1 MGWSKKQRYTPTVAP
16 STVADVVG
24 ESVRSSA
31 RPRVVRERRPTET
44 WGTAIRIILRWF
56 IPLVVLVLLAMF
68 VHMLVTNKALQW
80 GVVGEYFTE
89 RSVLLGVVRTLE
101 LTAISMA
108 VGIVLGVV
116 LALMRLSATVLLN
129 VAASAFLW
137 LFRGTPLL
145 VQILFWFNLAT
156 FVPNISLG
164 IPFGPTFVSWETNAL
179 ISPFVAAVL
188 ALSLNQG
195 AYMCEIVRAG
205 ILSVDTGQ
213 IEAALTLGMTRSR
226 AMRRIVMPQA
236 MRIIIPPTGNHAI
249 ALLKDTSLV
258 SVISMTELL
267 YSVQIIYA
275 STFETI
281 PLLIVASLWYL
292 LMTTV
297 TSIGQYFLEKR
308 FGRGASRNVRLS
320 VYERI
325 TRSLVT
331 PLRPNAG
338 VHR

>member
-1 MGWSKKQRYTPTVAP
+1 MVP

-24 ESVRSSA
+24 ESAQSPVR
-31 RPRVVRERRPTET
+31 PQEVRERRPTGT
-44 WGTAIRIILRWF
+44 WGTVTRVFLRWL
-56 IPLVVLVLLAMF
+56 IRLIVLVLLAMF

-80 GVVGEYFTE
+80 DVVGKYFTE
-89 RSVLLGVVRTLE
+89 KSILLGVVRTLE
-101 LTAISMA
+101 LTVIGMA

-116 LALMRLSATVLLN
+116 LALMRLSASVLLN
-129 VAASAFLW
+129 MAASAFLW

-213 IEAALTLGMTRSR
+213 IEASLTLGMTRSR
-226 AMRRIVMPQA
+226 AMRRVVMPQA

-275 STFETI
+275 NTFETI

-320 VYERI
+320 VYQRI
-325 TRSLVT
+325 TRNLVT
-331 PLRPNAG
+331 PFRRNAG
-338 VHR
+338 VPR

>member
-1 MGWSKKQRYTPTVAP
+1 MT
-16 STVADVVG
+16 D
-24 ESVRSSA
+24 ESPGSSA
-31 RPRVVRERRPTET
+31 RSTSIRERQPTASWTTVVR
-44 WGTAIRIILRWF
+44 LVFRW
-56 IPLVVLVLLAMF
+56 LVRLAVLILLAML

-80 GVVGEYFTE
+80 DVVAKYFTAP
-89 RSVLLGVVRTLE
+89 SILLGVVRTLE
-101 LTAISMA
+101 LTVISMA
-108 VGIVLGVV
+108 FGIVLGVA
-116 LALMRLSATVLLN
+116 LALMRLSASALLN
-129 VAASAFLW
+129 VAASMFLW

-156 FVPNISLG
+156 FVPVISLG
-164 IPFGPTFVSWETNAL
+164 IPFGPSFVSWDTNVL
-179 ISPFVAAVL
+179 ITPFAAAIL
-188 ALSLNQG
+188 ALGLNQG

-213 IEAALTLGMTRSR
+213 MEASLTLGMTRTR
-226 AMRRIVMPQA
+226 AMRRVVMPQA

-275 STFETI
+275 NTFETI

-292 LMTTV
+292 LLTTV

-308 FGRGASRNVRLS
+308 FGRGASRDARLTM
-320 VYERI
+320 YERI
-325 TRSLVT
+325 SRNLVS
-331 PLRPNAG
+331 PFRRNAG
-338 VHR
+338 VPR